1 MAGTLFPI
9 YKHFGDFVKCI
20 FQFCCK
26 FSMKII
32 FYLSVNT
39 DGMCLYD
46 CYTYSKH
53 FVFRKCLEMRRHL
66 GSGRKTVN
74 SQGYSE
80 LREPIKT
87 HENCYSLIWWKLNSF
102 ICMTINLS
110 DLDSMCKIQKNSY
123 FQTKSERLV
132 FTHIKEYIIS
142 RHYER
147 GL

>member
-1 MAGTLFPI
+1 MAGTLFSI
-9 YKHFGDFVKCI
+9 YKQFGDFR
-20 FQFCCK
+20 FYCK

-32 FYLSVNT
+32 LYLSVNT
-39 DGMCLYD
+39 DKVVCGRYD
-46 CYTYSKH
+46 CYTYSKN

-87 HENCYSLIWWKLNSF
+87 RENCYSLIWWKLNSF
-102 ICMTINLS
+102 ICMTINFS
-110 DLDSMCKIQKNSY
+110 DVDSMCKIQKNSY
-123 FQTKSERLV
+123 YQRKSERLV
-132 FTHIKEYIIS
+132 ITHIKEYIIS
-142 RHYER
+142 RQYER